1 MKSAGTLFCIIWFF
15 LSGSS
20 FALNERGND
29 RAVLLD
35 AVDKYYSA
43 FEAKS
48 LTSLGV
54 VVHPDIIVLE
64 GTYKNIGWSDY
75 RDNHI
80 GSEMKEWKSFR
91 AKDRK
96 LVKAEVTKEMG
107 YVIMELSYEIVFEKR
122 TITMQAVD
130 TFVLVPVQNQWR
142 VKHIHSST
150 KKN

>member
-1 MKSAGTLFCIIWFF
+1 MKSIGTLFCVIWLS

-20 FALNERGND
+20 FALDEGSD
-29 RAVLLD
+29 KATLLGAVE
-35 AVDKYYSA
+35 KYYSA
-43 FEAKS
+43 FEAKNLS
-48 LTSLGV
+48 SLGTV
-54 VVHPDIIVLE
+54 VDPEIVVLE
-64 GTYKNIGWSDY
+64 GTYKNVGWSDY

-80 GSEMKEWKSFR
+80 GPEMKEWKSFK

-107 YVIMELSYEIVFEKR
+107 YVIMELSYEIVLEKR
-122 TITMQAVD
+122 TVKMNAVD
-130 TFVLVPVQNQWR
+130 TFVLTPFQNQWR